1 MTINEIIVKLMVIA
15 NFAKDIHYTCKG
27 EGAYGKHLLADL
39 VHDDIND
46 FIDELKEN
54 AILGQHELPLQSK
67 EYLKM
72 ASEQTPDVAESDVI
86 NFNTIASVIDD
97 LRKALEST
105 EAKTRGIASLFD
117 NIGEH
122 LDKAYGLIWIQV
134 RDAKIN
140 EEVDHDHK
148 AATEKPID
156 REEYEAVIPQVTP
169 SQKLGLKYD
178 EQNLL
183 VAEEKKTNVDKL
195 FDKIQELGGNNE

>member
-1 MTINEIIVKLMVIA
+1 MTINDIIVKLMVIA

-39 VHDDIND
+39 VHDDIDD
-46 FIDELKEN
+46 FIDKLKEN
-54 AILGQHELPLQSK
+54 AILGQHELPLPSK
-67 EYLKM
+67 QYLKM
-72 ASEQTPDVAESDVI
+72 ASEQTPDVSENDVT
-86 NFNTIASVIDD
+86 NFNTLASVIDD
-97 LRKALEST
+97 LRKALETT
-105 EAKTRGIASLFD
+105 ETKTRGVASLFD

-122 LDKAYGLIWIQV
+122 LDKAYGLIWLQV

-140 EEVDHDHK
+140 EEVEHDHK
-148 AATEKPID
+148 ATTEKPID

-169 SQKLGLKYD
+169 AQKLGLKYD

-195 FDKIQELGGNNE
+195 FDKIQELGG

>member
-39 VHDDIND
+39 VHDDIDD

-54 AILGQHELPLQSK
+54 AILGQHELPLPSK
-67 EYLKM
+67 QYLKM
-72 ASEQTPDVAESDVI
+72 ASEQTPNVAESDVA
-86 NFNTIASVIDD
+86 NFSTLASVIDD
-97 LRKALEST
+97 LRKALETT
-105 EAKTRGIASLFD
+105 ETKTRGVASLFD

-140 EEVDHDHK
+140 EEVEHDHK

-156 REEYEAVIPQVTP
+156 REEYEAVIPQITP

-195 FDKIQELGGNNE
+195 FDKIQELGG